1 MFKNTVNTSKT
12 LRFKRWSR
20 KRYAAFASMQKVV
33 SIAALTVS
41 VADKALAK
49 AGSYL
54 QSSLQILSGG
64 DVLSESPGF
73 EELENLL
80 VLNAESQQQIITIQS
95 CADAC
100 AAGASSVYSLLKAT
114 NKGNVPFV
122 GRFFVAENLQIF
134 HSDSY
139 RDKSSDFKFSN

>member
-1 MFKNTVNTSKT
+1 MFKHTVNTSKI

-20 KRYAAFASMQKVV
+20 KRYAAFASMNRVV
-33 SIAALTVS
+33 SIATLVVS
-41 VADKALAK
+41 VADKSLTK

-64 DVLSESPGF
+64 DVLSESPNS

-100 AAGASSVYSLLKAT
+100 AAGASTVYSLLKKRPTRAMSLLL
-114 NKGNVPFV
+114 
-122 GRFFVAENLQIF
+122 VAFLFAEISNLQIF
-134 HSDSY
+134 IPIAIGTNY
-139 RDKSSDFKFSN
+139 QISN